1 MGFFGINFKNFFALI
16 LFLLEKGLAIGLAC
30 LIVILGKRMFSQ
42 DDEGNAFVYL
52 IGIIFC
58 IIAIFFLIIANP
70 VKDHGYNIMAE

>member
-1 MGFFGINFKNFFALI
+1 
-16 LFLLEKGLAIGLAC
+16 
-30 LIVILGKRMFSQ
+30 MFSQ